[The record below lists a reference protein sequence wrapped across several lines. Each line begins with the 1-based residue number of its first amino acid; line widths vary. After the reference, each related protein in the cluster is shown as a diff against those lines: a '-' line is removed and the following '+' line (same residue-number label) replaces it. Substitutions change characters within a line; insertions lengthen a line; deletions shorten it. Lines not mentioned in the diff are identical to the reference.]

1 MEVAGGRPFSRR
13 TWTLLL
19 DTRNENIDD
28 FDLRGL
34 GRWEEAGRLNDH
46 DTAAEGRA
54 GDVIDAVT
62 VTVSL
67 DGRQVWTLGRRVLL
81 VTAQINPQVSGAPYR
96 DTNRGLI

>member
-1 MEVAGGRPFSRR
+1 MEVAGGRPISHPTR
-13 TWTLLL
+13 TLLL

-46 DTAAEGRA
+46 DAAGEGRE

-62 VTVSL
+62 
-67 DGRQVWTLGRRVLL
+67 RR
-81 VTAQINPQVSGAPYR
+81 PSH
-96 DTNRGLI
+96 